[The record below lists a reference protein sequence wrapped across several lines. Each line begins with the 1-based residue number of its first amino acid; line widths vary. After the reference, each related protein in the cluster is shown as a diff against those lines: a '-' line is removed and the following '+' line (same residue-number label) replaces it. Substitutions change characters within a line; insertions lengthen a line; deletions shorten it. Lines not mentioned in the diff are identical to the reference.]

1 MDIKGSAGQAEELL
15 RDFLGRDNARLFLHE
30 LQAWLRSPYVSLED
44 WDRNVQ
50 YEDTVGG
57 GGNARPSDSR
67 REREESS
74 RTATPVY
81 RGDRGTRFPGS
92 SGRVNKPSYPRR
104 GGRSSRDAVAQARRV
119 QYARDRYVPD

>member
-81 RGDRGTRFPGS
+81 RGDRGPRFPGS
-92 SGRVNKPSYPRR
+92 SGRVNKPSYSRR